1 MNIRTFLKISICL
14 LCFHFGE
21 CFFPLIPVAVGGIAS
36 GIAGLGYMSLCRFKE
51 CCTDEYI
58 PADFTLLDTTL
69 KNKLYGQHLA
79 HETVLHALKGHF
91 EVTNPKKALAMSFHG
106 LPGSG
111 KNYMANFIVDALYK
125 NGADSKYVHFYK
137 GRLHFPSDGNVT
149 VYQRTLREEITKH
162 LQVCKRSIFIFDEVD
177 KIPEETLNILVP
189 FLDYN
194 PKIQNVDPTEAI
206 FIFLSNTGGSA
217 MAQHLIEL
225 WQAGKKRDETTLQ
238 DFESLLAIGAFNE
251 KGGFHKSDTIE
262 TSLIDHYIP
271 FLPLEEI
278 HVKNCIID
286 AFLKRDVDPDP
297 EMIKEA
303 MTHVTFGP
311 SPHKLYSNAGCKRLD
326 QKVSTIKQKFRSRR
340 NFKL

>member
-1 MNIRTFLKISICL
+1 MNFRTFLKIGICL
-14 LCFHFGE
+14 LCLNCGE
-21 CFFPLIPVAVGGIAS
+21 CFIPLIPVAVGGIAS
-36 GIAGLGYMSLCRFKE
+36 GLAGLGYMSWCSFKE
-51 CCTDEYI
+51 CCTNQYI

-69 KNKLYGQHLA
+69 KTKLYGQHLA

-91 EVTNPKKALAMSFHG
+91 EDTNPKKALAMSFHG

-125 NGADSKYVHFYK
+125 NGANSSYVHFYK
-137 GRLHFPSDGNVT
+137 GRLHFPADGNIAE
-149 VYQRTLREEITKH
+149 YQRNLRDEITKY

-177 KIPEETLNILVP
+177 KIPEGTLNILVP

-194 PKIQNVDPTEAI
+194 PKLQNIDPTEAI

-217 MAQHLIEL
+217 MAQHLLQL
-225 WQAGKKRDETTLQ
+225 WQAGKKRDETTLA

-262 TSLIDHYIP
+262 TSLIDHYVP

-278 HVKNCIID
+278 HVEKCIID
-286 AFLKRDVDPDP
+286 AFLKRGVTPSN
-297 EMIKEA
+297 EMIQET

-326 QKVSTIKQKFRSRR
+326 QKASAIKQKFSSRR
-340 NFKL
+340 NSKL